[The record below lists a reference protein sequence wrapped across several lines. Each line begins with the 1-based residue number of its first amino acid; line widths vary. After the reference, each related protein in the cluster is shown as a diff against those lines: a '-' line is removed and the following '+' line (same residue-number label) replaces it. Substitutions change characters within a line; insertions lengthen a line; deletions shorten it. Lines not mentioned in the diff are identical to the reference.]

1 MLKTTLF
8 SLAAGLVSQ
17 AIVAQN
23 SETYFASFPSISP
36 DAQTL
41 VYCFE
46 GDIWKTD
53 LNTKVSTRLTAMRGT
68 ESRPKISP
76 DGKWLAFTG
85 SQYGNPDVYVMPLEG
100 GAIRQLTFHDTQD
113 YVESWSWDSKSIY
126 LSSGAQND
134 GTAYK
139 LDINGGTPVRLFSLF
154 QSYPQRS
161 RTPNYG

>member
-23 SETYFASFPSISP
+23 TETYFASFPSISP

-126 LSSGAQND
+126 LSSGHKMTELPINLLSMEELPY
-134 GTAYK
+134 AYF
-139 LDINGGTPVRLFSLF
+139 LTFSIV
-154 QSYPQRS
+154 S
-161 RTPNYG
+161 TT